1 MRNLRKRNY
10 EERRATKR
18 ISIKGTEERQ
28 EEKERQKCYS
38 EERGSVSAERA

>member
-28 EEKERQKCYS
+28 EEKERRRGVTVRK
-38 EERGSVSAERA
+38 EEV